1 MNRRAIAQYGGWV
14 VPPVVWAV
22 NVPLGQILPHIDCVS
37 GLVTTM
43 ATCFGA
49 LLLAAGGTIVSCW
62 TQSVSG
68 SRGGKFV
75 AGLGAAVGCAFI
87 FALLLQGAATLLL
100 SACER

>member
-1 MNRRAIAQYGGWV
+1 MKRRAIAQYCGWV
-14 VPPVVWAV
+14 VPPVVWAF
-22 NVPLGQILPHIDCVS
+22 NVQLGQILPHIDCVA

-43 ATCFGA
+43 VACFGA

-62 TQSVSG
+62 TRSASG